1 MMKPEDLLIS
11 IIIVTYNVEDI
22 IENCINSVIKNTS
35 KNYELIIIDGAST
48 DETILK
54 IKKHEKKINYFIS
67 EKDSGI
73 YDAMRKGVAIASGKF
88 ILFLG
93 ADDQLLMNIQE
104 LSGTLVDEKTIYYGN
119 VVLSPSNKIYGG
131 KFNMSKLINRNICH
145 QSIFYPKKVFKDF
158 EFNTDY
164 KYMADYAMNLEL
176 WSSKM
181 YKFHYIN
188 KIISMYSVVGLSS
201 TVIDAKFKKDSFL
214 LIYKYFGMYGVFIK
228 CLNILRNLLENK
240 NIK

>member
-119 VVLSPSNKIYGG
+119 VVLSPSNKIETS
-131 KFNMSKLINRNICH
+131 NVTTSL
-145 QSIFYPKKVFKDF
+145 
-158 EFNTDY
+158 
-164 KYMADYAMNLEL
+164 
-176 WSSKM
+176 
-181 YKFHYIN
+181 
-188 KIISMYSVVGLSS
+188 
-201 TVIDAKFKKDSFL
+201 
-214 LIYKYFGMYGVFIK
+214 GV
-228 CLNILRNLLENK
+228 
-240 NIK
+240 